1 MSKDVTDLH
10 KRKNSPFCRSDFIE
24 NYHFVRLNRRTDRRY
39 RWGQRELVVPVYQG
53 LKITLLKIGYATLM
67 TTHRLKSVLMASIFA
82 AGAFGAAVSQANTLE
97 AILKV
102 GEEKTAAAKQSQAK
116 IDRLAEEAR
125 DLLTDYKTVMK
136 QVDGLKV
143 YNARLQ
149 RQIANQE
156 RRIADIDE
164 SIDEVT
170 VIQRQMMPLVIRMI
184 DGLEQFIELDVPF
197 LMDERRSRVEFLR
210 TNVDRSDITVAEKF
224 RQVLEAYNIELGY
237 GRGVDTYSDTIEVNG
252 VTRDVDFLRIGRVS
266 LVYQTTDG
274 EESGVWNAESKS
286 WDSLP
291 SGDYAAAIRKG
302 VRIAKKQA
310 TIDLLN
316 MPVAAPEAN

>member
-1 MSKDVTDLH
+1 
-10 KRKNSPFCRSDFIE
+10 
-24 NYHFVRLNRRTDRRY
+24 
-39 RWGQRELVVPVYQG
+39 
-53 LKITLLKIGYATLM
+53 M
-67 TTHRLKSVLMASIFA
+67 TTHRLKSVLMASIVVSS
-82 AGAFGAAVSQANTLE
+82 AFCTVATQANTLE
-97 AILKV
+97 AILNV

-125 DLLTDYKTVMK
+125 DLLSDYKTVMK

-149 RQIANQE
+149 RQITNQE

-164 SIDEVT
+164 SISEVT

-184 DGLEQFIELDVPF
+184 DGLEQFIQLDVPF
-197 LMDERRSRVEFLR
+197 ELDERMARLEFLR
-210 TNVDRSDITVAEKF
+210 DNVDRSDMTVAEKF
-224 RQVLEAYNIELGY
+224 RQVLEAYNIELQY
-237 GRGVDTYSDTIEVNG
+237 GRGVETYSDTIEING
-252 VTRDVDFLRIGRVS
+252 VVRDVDFLRVGRVS

-274 EESGVWNAESKS
+274 EESGVWNSSTQS
-286 WDSLP
+286 WDPLP
-291 SGDYAAAIRKG
+291 SGDYASAIRKG

-310 TIDLLN
+310 TIELLN

>member
-1 MSKDVTDLH
+1 
-10 KRKNSPFCRSDFIE
+10 
-24 NYHFVRLNRRTDRRY
+24 
-39 RWGQRELVVPVYQG
+39 
-53 LKITLLKIGYATLM
+53 M
-67 TTHRLKSVLMASIFA
+67 TTHRLKSVLMASIVVSS
-82 AGAFGAAVSQANTLE
+82 AFCTVATQANTLE
-97 AILKV
+97 AILNV

-125 DLLTDYKTVMK
+125 DLLSDYKTVIK

-149 RQIANQE
+149 RQITNQE

-164 SIDEVT
+164 SISEVT

-184 DGLEQFIELDVPF
+184 DGLEQFIQLDVPF
-197 LMDERRSRVEFLR
+197 ELDERMARLEFLR
-210 TNVDRSDITVAEKF
+210 DNVDRSDMTVAEKF
-224 RQVLEAYNIELGY
+224 RQVLEAYNIELQY
-237 GRGVDTYSDTIEVNG
+237 GRGVETYSDTIEING
-252 VTRDVDFLRIGRVS
+252 VVRDVDFLRVGRVS

-274 EESGVWNAESKS
+274 KESGVWNVSTQS
-286 WDSLP
+286 WDPLP
-291 SGDYAAAIRKG
+291 SGDYATAIRKG

-310 TIDLLN
+310 TIELLN

>member
-1 MSKDVTDLH
+1 
-10 KRKNSPFCRSDFIE
+10 
-24 NYHFVRLNRRTDRRY
+24 
-39 RWGQRELVVPVYQG
+39 
-53 LKITLLKIGYATLM
+53 M
-67 TTHRLKSVLMASIFA
+67 TTHRLKSVLMASLVVSS
-82 AGAFGAAVSQANTLE
+82 AFCTVATQANTLE
-97 AILKV
+97 AILNV

-125 DLLTDYKTVMK
+125 DLLSDYKTVMK

-149 RQIANQE
+149 RQITNQE

-164 SIDEVT
+164 SISEVT

-184 DGLEQFIELDVPF
+184 DGLEQFIQLDVPF
-197 LMDERRSRVEFLR
+197 ELDERMARLEFLR
-210 TNVDRSDITVAEKF
+210 DNVDRSDMTVAEKF
-224 RQVLEAYNIELGY
+224 RQVLEAYNIELQY
-237 GRGVDTYSDTIEVNG
+237 GRGVETYSDTIEING
-252 VTRDVDFLRIGRVS
+252 VVRDVDFLRVGRVS

-274 EESGVWNAESKS
+274 KESGVWNVSTQS
-286 WDSLP
+286 WDPLP
-291 SGDYAAAIRKG
+291 SGDYATAIRKG

>member
-1 MSKDVTDLH
+1 
-10 KRKNSPFCRSDFIE
+10 
-24 NYHFVRLNRRTDRRY
+24 
-39 RWGQRELVVPVYQG
+39 
-53 LKITLLKIGYATLM
+53 M
-67 TTHRLKSVLMASIFA
+67 TTHRLKSVLMASIVVSS
-82 AGAFGAAVSQANTLE
+82 AFCTVATQANTLE

-125 DLLTDYKTVMK
+125 DLLSDYKTVMK

-149 RQIANQE
+149 RQITNQE

-164 SIDEVT
+164 SISEVT

-184 DGLEQFIELDVPF
+184 DGLEQFIQLDVPF
-197 LMDERRSRVEFLR
+197 ELDERMARLEFLR
-210 TNVDRSDITVAEKF
+210 DNVDRSDITVAEKF
-224 RQVLEAYNIELGY
+224 RQVLEAYNIELQY
-237 GRGVDTYSDTIEVNG
+237 GRGVETYSDTIDING
-252 VTRDVDFLRIGRVS
+252 VVRDVDFLRVGRVS

-274 EESGVWNAESKS
+274 EESGVWNASTQS
-286 WDSLP
+286 WDPLP
-291 SGDYAAAIRKG
+291 SGDYATAIRKG

-310 TIDLLN
+310 TIELLN

>member
-1 MSKDVTDLH
+1 
-10 KRKNSPFCRSDFIE
+10 
-24 NYHFVRLNRRTDRRY
+24 
-39 RWGQRELVVPVYQG
+39 
-53 LKITLLKIGYATLM
+53 
-67 TTHRLKSVLMASIFA
+67 MASIVVSS
-82 AGAFGAAVSQANTLE
+82 AFCTVATQANTLE

-125 DLLTDYKTVMK
+125 DLLSDYKTVMK

-149 RQIANQE
+149 RQITNQE

-164 SIDEVT
+164 SISEVT

-184 DGLEQFIELDVPF
+184 DGLEQFIQLDVPF
-197 LMDERRSRVEFLR
+197 ELDERMARLEFLR
-210 TNVDRSDITVAEKF
+210 DNVDRSDITVAEKF
-224 RQVLEAYNIELGY
+224 RQVLEAYNIELQY
-237 GRGVDTYSDTIEVNG
+237 GRGVETYSDTIEING
-252 VTRDVDFLRIGRVS
+252 VVRDVDFLRVGRVS

-274 EESGVWNAESKS
+274 EESGVWNASTQS
-286 WDSLP
+286 WDPLP
-291 SGDYAAAIRKG
+291 SGDYATAIRKG

-310 TIDLLN
+310 TIELLN